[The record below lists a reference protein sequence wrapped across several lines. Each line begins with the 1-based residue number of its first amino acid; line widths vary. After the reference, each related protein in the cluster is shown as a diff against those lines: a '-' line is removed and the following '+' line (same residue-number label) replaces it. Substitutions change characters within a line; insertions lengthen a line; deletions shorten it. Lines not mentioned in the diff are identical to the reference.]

1 MRLSNEKARR
11 LSTLIWRDRARRWL
25 PVTAGVLA
33 MAAIFG
39 FVLANQMGRVDRTVE
54 VKQRDG
60 TVTSIKRGSAARGA
74 SILNVHLDDGRDI
87 EAFSVL
93 RTLPAAGSHVVIA
106 EARHASGRLTYD
118 VVRLLD
124 Q

>member
-93 RTLPAAGSHVVIA
+93 RILPAAGSHVVIA